1 MRALAPGLSARRG
14 DVCLLTRAP
23 QERVTAQIDAG
34 PDPRRLCRLRVWN
47 CGQRSSLV
55 VMLNRAIAQPGDAA
69 TGTMTHSFVWLPG
82 C

>member
-34 PDPRRLCRLRVWN
+34 PDPSGAFVAS
-47 CGQRSSLV
+47 GSGTAASGRSSY
-55 VMLNRAIAQPGDAA
+55 VMLNRAIAQPG
-69 TGTMTHSFVWLPG
+69 TRRPEQ
-82 C
+82 

>member
-34 PDPRRLCRLRVWN
+34 PDPSGAFVAS
-47 CGQRSSLV
+47 GSGTAASGRSS
-55 VMLNRAIAQPGDAA
+55 
-69 TGTMTHSFVWLPG
+69 S
-82 C
+82 